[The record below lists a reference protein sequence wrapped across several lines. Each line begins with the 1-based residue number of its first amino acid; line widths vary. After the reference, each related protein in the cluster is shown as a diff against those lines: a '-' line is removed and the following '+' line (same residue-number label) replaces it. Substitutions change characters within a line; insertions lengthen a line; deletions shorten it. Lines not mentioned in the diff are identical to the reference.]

1 MTLHQLKIFQV
12 VSHHRNFTK
21 ASKQLRI
28 SQPSVFKQ
36 VRSLEESY
44 KTKLYRKTGRGI
56 ELTEKGQLFQREVE
70 EILRRVDS
78 LETNFGPPT
87 PSPAAGRL
95 MIGASHG
102 PSASLIP
109 SLLASFKKTHPLVQ
123 ITLRTRD
130 SLGIE
135 RLLAESEGIEVAVV
149 TNLSQM
155 EISGRLHV
163 EPCRAEEIVFFV
175 STNHPLGRRKTLT
188 LAELAQLPLIVK
200 QRSQSKTQQLLKQI
214 EQQGFELNVFMEC
227 ESAEAVKLAVMKCLG
242 VGVLYR
248 DHLKNEVRRGDL
260 KILSI
265 IDLKRIEIE
274 SFVVYKKDQALSA
287 NAQEF
292 LGLLHKSQ
300 RKF

>member
-1 MTLHQLKIFQV
+1 
-12 VSHHRNFTK
+12 
-21 ASKQLRI
+21 
-28 SQPSVFKQ
+28 
-36 VRSLEESY
+36 
-44 KTKLYRKTGRGI
+44 
-56 ELTEKGQLFQREVE
+56 
-70 EILRRVDS
+70 
-78 LETNFGPPT
+78 
-87 PSPAAGRL
+87 

-109 SLLASFKKTHPLVQ
+109 SLLASFKKTHPLVR

-135 RLLAESEGIEVAVV
+135 RLLAESDGIEVAVV

-155 EISGRLHV
+155 EVSDRLHV

-175 STNHPLGRRKTLT
+175 STNHALGRRNRLT

-200 QRSQSKTQQLLKQI
+200 QTSQSKTLELLKQI

-227 ESAEAVKLAVMKCLG
+227 ESAEAVKLAVMKSLG

-248 DHLKNEVRRGDL
+248 DHLKMEVSRGDL

-265 IDLKRIEIE
+265 TDLKKIEIE
-274 SFVVYKKDQALSA
+274 SFVVYKKDQPLSP

-292 LGLLHKSQ
+292 LGLLRKSQ
-300 RKF
+300 RKL